1 VASARRAARRAFSFI
16 GLRPIVGR
24 WSRSVAGVAQAAD
37 QRGMDAFFLVDFR
50 RFA

>member
-16 GLRPIVGR
+16 AGR

-50 RFA
+50 LFA